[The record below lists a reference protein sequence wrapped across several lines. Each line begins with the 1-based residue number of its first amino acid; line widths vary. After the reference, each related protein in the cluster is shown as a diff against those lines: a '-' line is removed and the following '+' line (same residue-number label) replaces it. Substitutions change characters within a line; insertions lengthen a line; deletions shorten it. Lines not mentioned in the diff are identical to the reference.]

1 MKVYHIIEVVTN
13 DQQTVE
19 IHANS
24 QERAMQVYLEYST
37 NDPLLSVRR
46 QGNRTT
52 WDYEDE
58 VCEMTAQT
66 EHLVFARWT
75 HKRGLY

>member
-1 MKVYHIIEVVTN
+1 MKVYHIIEIVPQ

-19 IHANS
+19 IHADS

-46 QGNRTT
+46 HGNCTT
-52 WDYEDE
+52 WNYADE
-58 VCEMTAQT
+58 VCKMTAQT
-66 EHLVFARWT
+66 EYLVFARWT